1 MADTNRYDGILAG
14 GDEAPYLPLD
24 TIPISISKEVRADG
38 SVLIKSTIPLEPF
51 PLRLTERLLYWAK
64 VSPGKIFL
72 AQRDHSQSGEAAW
85 TSITF
90 KETLEKVR
98 ILGQALLN
106 RAVSKEKPVIIL
118 SENSIEHGLLA
129 LASIHAGI
137 PYSPISPA
145 YSLRSDNF
153 EKLSHIVRLLTPGL
167 IFVQDANVYERALKS
182 VPKGVE
188 VISVAKPQAESSYTL
203 FDDLLRTVPTRAV
216 DEAHNSVTGDTI
228 AKILFTSGSTGVSKG
243 VINTQQ
249 NLTCNLQQITQ
260 TFPFLKDS
268 DLELVDWLPWNHTFG
283 GNHNFGLT
291 LYNGGSLY
299 IDDGNPTPEGIV
311 RTVNNLRNRKPTT
324 YFNVPKGFESL
335 IPFLKKDNKLRA
347 QFFSNLKMLFYAGA
361 GMAQHVWDA
370 LEELS
375 VETVGKKI
383 MIGTGLG
390 CTESCPSALFA
401 SEPGGYAG
409 LLGVPVPG
417 LELKL
422 VPREGKLEARYRG
435 KNIFPGYWR
444 QPELT
449 SAAFDNEGFYCTG
462 DALKFADQGNVE
474 KGMVFNGRLAEDFKL
489 NTGTWVNVGVLKA
502 HLIAEGNGLIQDA
515 VITGHDNEFVGA
527 IVFPEINYCRNKFG
541 LGSNV
546 SLKEIA
552 THPQILNEVKDV
564 LNRLAEKSSGSSTF
578 IKRALIADFSLSID
592 RGEIT
597 DKASVNQSMVLK
609 GHPEV
614 AASIYANS
622 LPAWI
627 VEVRSAFKNGMY

>member
-1 MADTNRYDGILAG
+1 MADTNRHNGILAG
-14 GDEAPYLPLD
+14 GDDAPYLELE
-24 TIPISISKEVRADG
+24 TIPISISQEVRLDG
-38 SVLIKSTIPLEPF
+38 SVLIKSTIPLDPF
-51 PLRLTERLLYWAK
+51 PLRLTERLIHWAK
-64 VSPGKIFL
+64 VSPDKIFL
-72 AQRDHSQSGEAAW
+72 AQRDHSQTGEPTW
-85 TSITF
+85 KSITYA
-90 KETLEKVR
+90 ETLEKVR
-98 ILGQALLN
+98 SVGQALLN
-106 RAVSKEKPVIIL
+106 RAISKETPVIIL

-129 LASIHAGI
+129 LAAMHAGI

-153 EKLSHIVRLLTPGL
+153 EKLSHIFRLLTPGL
-167 IFVQDANVYERALKS
+167 IFVQDANIYDRALKA
-182 VPKGVE
+182 VAKDVE
-188 VISVAKPQAESSYTL
+188 VVSVVKPLTGLNHTL
-203 FDDLLRTVPTRAV
+203 FDDLWRTVPTGTV
-216 DEAHNSVTGDTI
+216 DAAHNSVTGDAI
-228 AKILFTSGSTGVSKG
+228 AKILFTSGSTGLPKG
-243 VINTQQ
+243 VINTHQ

-260 TFPFLKDS
+260 TFPFLRDS
-268 DLELVDWLPWNHTFG
+268 SLELVDWLPWNHTFG

-299 IDDGNPTPEGIV
+299 IDDGNPTPEGIT

-335 IPFLKKDNKLRA
+335 IPYLKKDDKLRA
-347 QFFSNLKMLFYAGA
+347 QFFSNLKMFFYAGA
-361 GMAQHVWDA
+361 GMAQHIWDA

-375 VETVGKKI
+375 VETIGKKV

-422 VPREGKLEARYRG
+422 VPSEGKLEARYRG

-449 SAAFDNEGFYCTG
+449 AAAFDNEGFYRTG
-462 DALKFADQGNVE
+462 DALKYADERNAE

-489 NTGTWVNVGVLKA
+489 NTGTWVNVGILKA
-502 HLIAEGNGLIQDA
+502 HLIAEGNGMIQDA

-527 IVFPEINYCRNKFG
+527 IVFPEINYCRSKFG
-541 LGSNV
+541 LDSNV
-546 SLKEIA
+546 TLNEIA
-552 THPQILNEVKDV
+552 THPQVLNALANV

-578 IKRALIADFSLSID
+578 IKRAMIADFALSID

-597 DKASVNQSMVLK
+597 DKATVNQGMVLTR
-609 GHPEV
+609 HPDVV
-614 AASIYANS
+614 ANIYAGS
-622 LPAWI
+622 LSAGI
-627 VEVRSAFKNGMY
+627 VEVRSAFKNGVY

>member
-1 MADTNRYDGILAG
+1 
-14 GDEAPYLPLD
+14 
-24 TIPISISKEVRADG
+24 
-38 SVLIKSTIPLEPF
+38 
-51 PLRLTERLLYWAK
+51 
-64 VSPGKIFL
+64 
-72 AQRDHSQSGEAAW
+72 
-85 TSITF
+85 
-90 KETLEKVR
+90 
-98 ILGQALLN
+98 
-106 RAVSKEKPVIIL
+106 
-118 SENSIEHGLLA
+118 
-129 LASIHAGI
+129 
-137 PYSPISPA
+137 
-145 YSLRSDNF
+145 
-153 EKLSHIVRLLTPGL
+153 
-167 IFVQDANVYERALKS
+167 VQDANTYDRALKA
-182 VPKGVE
+182 VAQDVE
-188 VISVAKPQAESSYTL
+188 VVSVVKPQPPLNYTS
-203 FDDLLRTVPTRAV
+203 FADLLQTRPAGGAV
-216 DEAHNSVTGDTI
+216 DAAHNSVTGDSI
-228 AKILFTSGSTGVSKG
+228 AKILFTSGSTGLPKG

-260 TFPFLKDS
+260 TFPFLKDGN
-268 DLELVDWLPWNHTFG
+268 LELVDWLPWNHTFG

-299 IDDGNPTPEGIV
+299 IDDGNPTPEGIA
-311 RTVNNLRNRKPTT
+311 RTVSNLRNRKPTT

-335 IPFLKKDNKLRA
+335 IPFLKKDDKLRT
-347 QFFSNLKMLFYAGA
+347 QFFSDLKMLFYAGA
-361 GMAQHVWDA
+361 GMAQHVWDD

-401 SEPGGYAG
+401 SRPGGYAG

-422 VPREGKLEARYRG
+422 VPCEGKLEARYRG

-449 SAAFDNEGFYCTG
+449 AAAFDDEGFYCTG
-462 DALKFADQGNVE
+462 DALKFADERNVE
-474 KGMVFNGRLAEDFKL
+474 NGMIFNGRLAEDFKL
-489 NTGTWVNVGVLKA
+489 NTGTWVNVSIIKA
-502 HLIAEGNGLIQDA
+502 HLIAEGNGMIQDA

-552 THPQILNEVKDV
+552 THPQVLNALANV

-578 IKRALIADFSLSID
+578 IKRALIADFALSID

-597 DKASVNQSMVLK
+597 DKATVNQRMVLRW
-609 GHPEV
+609 HPEV
-614 AASIYANS
+614 AANIYADS

-627 VEVRSAFKNGMY
+627 VEVRSAFKDRIY